1 MDTPILRQFLF
12 SFSECS
18 LYNGQGFSKETGHFT
33 QLVWK
38 SCETYG
44 MATQTCNIPGKDLY
58 QVWETLKRLKPNYF
72 KKQCSSSSFLLNE
85 GNDTGPNWPGVL
97 RRLVP
102 CI

>member
-1 MDTPILRQFLF
+1 MEYILHPLFILF

-33 QLVWK
+33 QVVWK

-58 QVWETLKRLKPNYF
+58 QVKL
-72 KKQCSSSSFLLNE
+72 SFSEKATKICAICLM
-85 GNDTGPNWPGVL
+85 VL
-97 RRLVP
+97 TRDPTRDR
-102 CI
+102 